1 MGETPHAEEIL
12 AFYVGLIEI
21 QERVADRVPA
31 ERWLALVRSSD
42 DDFPL
47 LRIEQLPVDDLLSRF
62 DDFLARVAGVG
73 TAVMTARAEALLAA
87 EVTDRRTLLGTA
99 LASDEPQDDES
110 AFCARAFLEPL
121 VTSLAAADSRTP
133 QSWTQAH
140 CFECG
145 ASPGVAVLRDLPEA
159 LGRRS
164 LVCSL
169 CATEWRFKRL
179 TCAHCGE
186 TKADQLL
193 THTADS
199 VAHVRID
206 ECKSCGHYLKTVDLR
221 IRGDAVPVVDELA
234 TVELDLW
241 AQDRGLTKLRANVL
255 GL

>member
-1 MGETPHAEEIL
+1 MGKAPHAEEIL

-42 DDFPL
+42 GEFPQ
-47 LRIEQLPVDDLLSRF
+47 LRLERLPVDDLVPRF
-62 DDFLARVAGVG
+62 DAFLGGVADAG
-73 TAVMTARAEALLAA
+73 TSVMTARAEALLAA
-87 EVTDRRTLLGTA
+87 AVTDRRTLLGNA
-99 LASDEPQDDES
+99 LASNEPPDDETG
-110 AFCARAFLEPL
+110 FCARAFLEPL

-133 QSWTQAH
+133 QSWTHAH

-145 ASPGVAVLRDLPEA
+145 ASAGVAVLRDLPEA

-186 TKADQLL
+186 TEANQLL

-206 ECKSCGHYLKTVDLR
+206 ECKSCGRYLKTVDLR

-241 AQDRGLTKLRANVL
+241 ARDRGLEKLQPNVL